1 MNLRNKVYLYL
12 LGCTIY
18 TRFGLI
24 EALLRRVNQMK
35 DSSLVRDKGCR
46 SSVRML
52 SGFRLVLSLR
62 LQSMWI
68 TYSLSHRKTIY
79 LYTKGKKKLKC
90 FRHKES
96 IAANYGWR
104 LNEDKQIDVRKLN
117 TTR

>member
-1 MNLRNKVYLYL
+1 MNLRNKAAEVP
-12 LGCTIY
+12 LGCY
-18 TRFGLI
+18 L
-24 EALLRRVNQMK
+24 ASVW
-35 DSSLVRDKGCR
+35 SSHCVYNL
-46 SSVRML
+46 
-52 SGFRLVLSLR
+52 
-62 LQSMWI
+62 SMWI